1 MQYCY
6 LLERSGGGAT
16 LLGQGAALLAGS
28 DLRRLASAAPEQADK
43 GAGVEEARADAE
55 PRISFALQMRLFP
68 DNLEIRIIAVQHRA
82 VTAGDVM
89 VFIPAEK
96 VLITGQLFVSGSF
109 PESLPWARSARSAI
123 SNPSPLNSSTTWPP
137 SAPNRNSASYRSGLQ
152 NRAATRMVCPATDCK
167 RVRRSVPRARR
178 TLLLTLLADLTP

>member
-28 DLRRLASAAPEQADK
+28 DLRRLASAAPEQAD
-43 GAGVEEARADAE
+43 AE

-82 VTAGDVM
+82 V
-89 VFIPAEK
+89 EK
-96 VLITGQLFVSGSF
+96 
-109 PESLPWARSARSAI
+109 
-123 SNPSPLNSSTTWPP
+123 
-137 SAPNRNSASYRSGLQ
+137 
-152 NRAATRMVCPATDCK
+152 
-167 RVRRSVPRARR
+167 
-178 TLLLTLLADLTP
+178 